1 MRDMSQRRDV
11 YSLHRMQPDG
21 TLDWTITY
29 GRTAFPGAEGCSVQA
44 DADGVTFAGNLRL
57 KHQDEYP
64 ANLTI
69 RRYTFDGEEVSRWDF
84 PSLAAV
90 PNSVS
95 VLGDEVYIAGSSL
108 EDEKGFTA
116 RVSGA
121 PLLKPTLAR
130 LDGSILESPE
140 RLAVLDHHYGAGP
153 VEALV
158 QVAGTDTGTI
168 VPFTENL
175 RPVDFFAAADMDG
188 NGHDELVVLSKAP
201 AVVEIV
207 DSKSGDQLLHLEL
220 DGDFEPIAAAIAS
233 DGTTPVLAVL
243 NKHRTKNYVR
253 VDTFDAGTGA
263 RLGEIP
269 YNPSFTPLDLFVL
282 SSASGPSYAVLA
294 SATTGEDPD
303 KLEIRNPDGSLDRNL
318 WLGTEM
324 TPVRGLQYEEGGAPR
339 IAVLRQNVEQGWLDI
354 EVVDP
359 DGGVLSKLPFNAAF
373 APDDFE
379 HSADVDAN
387 LAPQFTVAGR
397 NGIGKVKAETRDLAT
412 GALLHNVFLVPS
424 EPIEDLV
431 FLEPGPGVS
440 TPSLALLVRD
450 DYFAI
455 PESRYRIVLVDLLT
469 GSKVDDWYFAF
480 GTL

>member
-1 MRDMSQRRDV
+1 
-11 YSLHRMQPDG
+11 
-21 TLDWTITY
+21 
-29 GRTAFPGAEGCSVQA
+29 
-44 DADGVTFAGNLRL
+44 
-57 KHQDEYP
+57 
-64 ANLTI
+64 
-69 RRYTFDGEEVSRWDF
+69 
-84 PSLAAV
+84 
-90 PNSVS
+90 
-95 VLGDEVYIAGSSL
+95 
-108 EDEKGFTA
+108 
-116 RVSGA
+116 
-121 PLLKPTLAR
+121 
-130 LDGSILESPE
+130 
-140 RLAVLDHHYGAGP
+140 
-153 VEALV
+153 
-158 QVAGTDTGTI
+158 
-168 VPFTENL
+168 
-175 RPVDFFAAADMDG
+175 
-188 NGHDELVVLSKAP
+188 
-201 AVVEIV
+201 VEIV